1 MCSQPISVSDPAAV
15 GRRLVEFT
23 PHRSLAKEV
32 RELEE
37 HNRELLNPATRE
49 N

>member
-1 MCSQPISVSDPAAV
+1 MCSSQSAVSDPAAV

-23 PHRSLAKEV
+23 PIEALAKEV

-37 HNRELLNPATRE
+37 HNRELLIQPQRE